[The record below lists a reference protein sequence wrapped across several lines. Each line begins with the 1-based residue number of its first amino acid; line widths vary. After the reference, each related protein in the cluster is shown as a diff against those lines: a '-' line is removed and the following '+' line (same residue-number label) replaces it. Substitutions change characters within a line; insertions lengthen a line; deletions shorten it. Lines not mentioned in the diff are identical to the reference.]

1 MKGRKQMARGSVSKE
16 TITNQILAAFPGA
29 FKYDKE
35 IRIPIMEDG
44 EMLQVKVAL
53 TCAKTNVEVGGDT
66 AVPGYQPVTSSNT
79 GTVSNVVAA
88 SKEPIQPTAEEK
100 QNVANLMSL
109 LGL

>member
-1 MKGRKQMARGSVSKE
+1 MARGAVSKE
-16 TITNQILAAFPGA
+16 TITNQILATFPGA

-44 EMLQVKVAL
+44 ETIQIKVTL
-53 TCAKTNVEVGGDT
+53 TAAKTNVESGGDT
-66 AVPGYQPVTSSNT
+66 AVPGYQPMASSNT
-79 GTVSNVVAA
+79 ETVSNVVAA

-100 QNVANLMSL
+100 QNVAKLMSL

>member
-1 MKGRKQMARGSVSKE
+1 MARGAVSKE
-16 TITNQILAAFPGA
+16 TITNQILAVFPGS

-44 EMLQVKVAL
+44 ETIQIKVTL
-53 TCAKTNVEVGGDT
+53 TAAKTNVEAGGDT
-66 AVPGYQPVTSSNT
+66 AVPGYRPVEQSNT
-79 GTVSNVVAA
+79 GTVSNVAA
-88 SKEPIQPTAEEK
+88 VSREPIQPTAEEK